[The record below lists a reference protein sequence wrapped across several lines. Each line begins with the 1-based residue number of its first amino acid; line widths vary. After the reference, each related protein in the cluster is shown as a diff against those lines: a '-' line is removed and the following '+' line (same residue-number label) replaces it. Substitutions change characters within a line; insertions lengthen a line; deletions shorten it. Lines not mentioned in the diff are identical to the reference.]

1 MKILIGQDARDF
13 EGMKSALS
21 LAEKK
26 LATAEKNVANAR
38 AGWITA
44 SAELSDVQEA
54 FDQLNAELLDTRVQL
69 AKAKQEADMFK
80 RALATV
86 SDRFLAHVPEYGEA
100 LS

>member
-26 LATAEKNVANAR
+26 LATAEKNVSNAR